1 MYQDF
6 PSKLLCFTVRRIF
19 VGESFTVALISG
31 TEKDWMKRGGGM
43 YHGFA
48 STILCLLVPKITV
61 GESFTVALFS
71 GSEKIWRGS
80 LKIFRRNFY
89 LSQCGDFSLGSPLL
103 LH

>member
-1 MYQDF
+1 M
-6 PSKLLCFTVRRIF
+6 PKIT
-19 VGESFTVALISG
+19 VGESFTVALILCI
-31 TEKDWMKRGGGM
+31 EKVWIRVGECQDFLSKIM
-43 YHGFA
+43 
-48 STILCLLVPKITV
+48 CLPVPKISL